1 VARNSQEVRHKAII
15 NNKKDTIMS
24 DSVKKWHEI
33 QEDQRTLSEENID
46 SIAMQMDLKMWESFS
61 SIVSNTLEYEQAM
74 YITDRDI
81 LLIKERVKKYL

>member
-1 VARNSQEVRHKAII
+1 
-15 NNKKDTIMS
+15 MS

-33 QEDQRTLSEENID
+33 QEDKQSLSEEHID
-46 SIAMQMDLKMWESFS
+46 SIAMQMDLKMWENFS
-61 SIVSNTLEYEQAM
+61 SIISNTLEYEQAM

>member
-1 VARNSQEVRHKAII
+1 
-15 NNKKDTIMS
+15 MS

-33 QEDQRTLSEENID
+33 QEDQQSLSEESID

-61 SIVSNTLEYEQAM
+61 SIISNTLEYEQAM